1 MNLRFERRKS
11 LIHNQDHGHEYI
23 IIDFSY
29 YAGKKFKFLNSSYTF
44 KVIYFSLITA
54 YSLFHLQTWR
64 GENILKTAF
73 LIKKWISAVLEIFTS
88 SQNLT
93 MVLLFIFAKHS
104 LFLLFKKDM
113 MVILL
118 RLCPVFISFRVK
130 YITFP

>member
-1 MNLRFERRKS
+1 MKKENPLFIIKIMDMN
-11 LIHNQDHGHEYI
+11 
-23 IIDFSY
+23 IDFSY
-29 YAGKKFKFLNSSYTF
+29 YAGKNFQFLNSSYTF

-64 GENILKTAF
+64 GENILKTAI

-104 LFLLFKKDM
+104 LFLLFKKRHDGKIIAFM
-113 MVILL
+113 SCFHFFSSKI
-118 RLCPVFISFRVK
+118 
-130 YITFP
+130 YNFPLESCQGV